1 MRKRYLFLLTVILGM
16 SCKNDISQAEKIIT
30 TNESFLD
37 YQNKLEIFERAAI
50 KSKSD
55 SLWSRYKMAS
65 GDLQAQI
72 PGRALFSIRNY
83 MDVFDSLPHRQE
95 AAISLLS
102 AAVVFEDE
110 LNDQTRALKTIQLL
124 LDNYPNT
131 KIAFRAEKYR
141 DLVAMGNDSLVL
153 EKIHNWQ
160 TKRN

>member
-1 MRKRYLFLLTVILGM
+1 
-16 SCKNDISQAEKIIT
+16 
-30 TNESFLD
+30 
-37 YQNKLEIFERAAI
+37 
-50 KSKSD
+50 
-55 SLWSRYKMAS
+55 
-65 GDLQAQI
+65 
-72 PGRALFSIRNY
+72 
-83 MDVFDSLPHRQE
+83 MDVFDSLPNRQE

-160 TKRN
+160 TKHN

>member
-1 MRKRYLFLLTVILGM
+1 MRKRYLFLLTVIAGM

-37 YQNKLEIFERAAI
+37 YQNKLEIFERAAK

-65 GDLQAQI
+65 ADLQAQI

-83 MDVFDSLPHRQE
+83 MDVFDSLPYRQE

-102 AAVVFEDE
+102 AAVICEDE

-160 TKRN
+160 TKHN